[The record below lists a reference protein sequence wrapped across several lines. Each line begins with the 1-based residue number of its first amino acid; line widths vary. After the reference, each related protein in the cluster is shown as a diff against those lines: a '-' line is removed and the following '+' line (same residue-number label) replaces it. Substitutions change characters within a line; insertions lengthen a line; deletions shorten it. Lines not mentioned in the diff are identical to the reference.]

1 MVIISHS
8 SLELSLSACFTRCI
22 VPQQCLHELKGGSY
36 QIRIAGVRNLRQ
48 AFSVL
53 EKDAREAAEK

>member
-1 MVIISHS
+1 MG
-8 SLELSLSACFTRCI
+8 FTRCI
-22 VPQQCLHELKGGSY
+22 VPWQCLHELKGGSY

-53 EKDAREAAEK
+53 EKDAREAMEKETQTQSAE